1 MITGIDI
8 NNNCDYDSRSKK
20 TKGGLTVL
28 VIFACFS
35 DHKIKEFVVI
45 GCLIMPKVIHSK
57 GLPGPVSLLGFG
69 QYEKRGCNFR
79 NLLG

>member
-35 DHKIKEFVVI
+35 DHKIKEFVVL
-45 GCLIMPKVIHSK
+45 GCPIMPKVKHSK
-57 GLPGPVSLLGFG
+57 GLPGPVSLL
-69 QYEKRGCNFR
+69 
-79 NLLG
+79 